1 VVAKRSR
8 QQPRTVDIGELAVG
22 LRSQD
27 VQVRLKALKRACPC
41 RSGFTAYERL
51 RHDIQRLQKD
61 PDPGVRRAALH
72 IVQEACEIERK
83 VTELGRAD
91 DLGLRIGD
99 TGWTAA
105 QRRRQATGTWE
116 PL

>member
-1 VVAKRSR
+1 VVAKRSH
-8 QQPRTVDIGELAVG
+8 QPSRPIDIGELALE

-27 VQVRLKALKRACPC
+27 VQVRLEALKRTCPC

-51 RHDIQRLQKD
+51 RHEIQRLQKD
-61 PDPGVRRAALH
+61 PDPGVRQAAGH
-72 IVQEACEIERK
+72 VVQEACEIERK
-83 VTELGRAD
+83 VTELDRAD

-99 TGWTAA
+99 RGWTAT
-105 QRRRQATGTWE
+105 QRRRQSTGTWE